1 MRLPLR
7 LQRLE
12 TDAVLPGVPLRI
24 ASGGGAD
31 DEVRTVHEHFA
42 VDCRDALRDGHA
54 GQARAAREGM
64 LPDFL
69 DALRDDHAG
78 QARAV
83 REGIPPDFLDALRD
97 GHISIGAGVLG
108 QNALLNDKILL
119 VSHG

>member
-1 MRLPLR
+1 MCLPLP

-12 TDAVLPGVPLRI
+12 TDAVLPGVLLRI

-64 LPDFL
+64 LPDF
-69 DALRDDHAG
+69 R
-78 QARAV
+78 
-83 REGIPPDFLDALRD
+83 DALRD